1 MPALLVAN
9 LKYSHLLILSFLIL
23 LPSYFLTPNSLPLPC
38 MKILITGGAGYIGYS
53 LVQQLLQDVDQLHS
67 ITIYDNLSRRNYSFF
82 TEAKF
87 DHKPVKFVQ
96 GDILDGRTLSQA
108 LEGIDCV
115 IHLAAKVTTPFA
127 DADAHSFDQIN
138 HWGTAQ
144 LAYAIEKS
152 TVSKVIYL
160 SSISIYGDSTD
171 PLNEMTSPNPHSF
184 YGRSKWEGEKQLKV
198 LSRDRRVHIFRSGN
212 VYGYNPSYRIDAV
225 VNRFL
230 FMAHFV
236 GKITVNGSGD
246 QHRSFIHVDKVAHT
260 IVQVVNGITDPGT
273 YNLVEHNF
281 SIHDITDAIK
291 TMYPNLDIIHANY
304 NLRMKDVITEVPCQI
319 RAKIQWPERT
329 FETELAD
336 FKRHFS
342 F

>member
-1 MPALLVAN
+1 
-9 LKYSHLLILSFLIL
+9 
-23 LPSYFLTPNSLPLPC
+23 

-53 LVQQLLQDVDQLHS
+53 VVKKILEDVGNLHS
-67 ITIYDNLSRRNYSFF
+67 ITIYDNLSRRNFSFF

-87 DHKPVKFVQ
+87 DHKPVKFIQ
-96 GDILDGRTLSQA
+96 GDILDGRTLQKA

-152 TVSKVIYL
+152 SVSRVIYM
-160 SSISIYGDSTD
+160 SSISIYGDHVEALHEEIT
-171 PLNEMTSPNPHSF
+171 PNPHSF
-184 YGRSKWEGEKQLKV
+184 YGRSKWEGEKQIKV
-198 LSRDRRVHIFRSGN
+198 LERNREVFILRSGN

-230 FMAHFV
+230 FQANFL
-236 GKITVNGSGD
+236 GKVTINGSGD
-246 QHRSFIHVDKVAHT
+246 QHRSFIEVTKLADIT
-260 IVQVVNGITDPGT
+260 SQVVNGNAKAGV
-273 YNLVEHNF
+273 YNVVEHSM
-281 SIHDITDAIK
+281 SINDIVQEVK
-291 TMYPNLDIIHANY
+291 LLYPKLDVIHANY
-304 NLRMKDVITEVPCQI
+304 NIRMKDVMTQVPCSILSQVSMP
-319 RAKIQWPERT
+319 QVSFQE
-329 FETELAD
+329 ELLQ
-336 FKRHFS
+336 FKAHFS

>member
-1 MPALLVAN
+1 
-9 LKYSHLLILSFLIL
+9 
-23 LPSYFLTPNSLPLPC
+23 
-38 MKILITGGAGYIGYS
+38 MKILITGGAGYVGYS
-53 LVQQLLQDVDQLHS
+53 LVKNLLEDVSQLHS

-87 DHKPVKFVQ
+87 DHKPVKFIH
-96 GDILDGRTLSQA
+96 GDILDGRMLSQA

-152 TVSKVIYL
+152 NVSKVIYL
-160 SSISIYGDSTD
+160 SSISIYGDSTE
-171 PLNEMTSPNPHSF
+171 PLNEDSVPNPHSF
-184 YGRSKWEGEKQLKV
+184 YGRSKWEGEKQLNV
-198 LSRDRRVHIFRSGN
+198 LKKDRQVFILRSGN

-230 FMAHFV
+230 FQANFQ

-246 QHRSFIHVDKVAHT
+246 QHRSFIHVDKVANAIVRVVDGT
-260 IVQVVNGITDPGT
+260 IAPGT

-281 SIHDITDAIK
+281 SINDITRGIQAI
-291 TMYPNLDIIHANY
+291 YPKLDIIHANY
-304 NLRMKDVITEVPCQI
+304 NIRMKDVITDVPCRIWQSI
-319 RAKIQWPERT
+319 PLSSKS
-329 FETELAD
+329 FEEELRD
-336 FKRHFS
+336 FKGHFS

>member
-1 MPALLVAN
+1 
-9 LKYSHLLILSFLIL
+9 
-23 LPSYFLTPNSLPLPC
+23 

-53 LVQQLLQDVDQLHS
+53 VVKNLLEDLSPLHS

-87 DHKPVKFVQ
+87 DHKPVKFIQ

-152 TVSKVIYL
+152 TISKIIYL
-160 SSISIYGDSTD
+160 SSISIYGDSAQ
-171 PLNEMTSPNPHSF
+171 PLNEMSVPNPHSF
-184 YGRSKWEGEKQLKV
+184 YGRSKWEGEKQLNV
-198 LSRDRRVHIFRSGN
+198 LNRDREVYILRSGN

-230 FMAHFV
+230 FQANFQ

-246 QHRSFIHVDKVAHT
+246 QHRSFIHVEKVANA
-260 IVQVVNGITDPGT
+260 IVRVVDGIPEPGT

-281 SIHDITDAIK
+281 SINDITSRIQAI
-291 TMYPNLDIIHANY
+291 YPKLDIIHANF
-304 NLRMKDVITEVPCQI
+304 NIRMKDVITDLPC
-319 RAKIQWPERT
+319 KIWDKIVLPVRT
-329 FETELAD
+329 FEAELDD
-336 FKRHFS
+336 FKSHFS

>member
-1 MPALLVAN
+1 
-9 LKYSHLLILSFLIL
+9 
-23 LPSYFLTPNSLPLPC
+23 

-53 LVQQLLQDVDQLHS
+53 LVKSLLEDVSQLHS

-87 DHKPVKFVQ
+87 DHKPVKFIH

-127 DADAHSFDQIN
+127 DSDAHSFDQIN

-160 SSISIYGDSTD
+160 SSISIYGDSSD
-171 PLNEMTSPNPHSF
+171 PLNEMSAPNPHSF
-184 YGRSKWEGEKQLKV
+184 YGRSKWEGEKQLNV
-198 LSRDRRVHIFRSGN
+198 LKRDRQVFILRSGN

-230 FMAHFV
+230 FQANFL

-246 QHRSFIHVDKVAHT
+246 QHRSFIHVEKVANA
-260 IVQVVNGITDPGT
+260 IVRVVDGT
-273 YNLVEHNF
+273 LEPDIFNVVEHNF
-281 SIHDITDAIK
+281 SINDITSRIQSI
-291 TMYPNLDIIHANY
+291 YPKLDIIHANF
-304 NLRMKDVITEVPCQI
+304 NIRMKDVITELPC
-319 RAKIQWPERT
+319 KIWDQVVLPKRS
-329 FETELAD
+329 FEEELRD
-336 FKRHFS
+336 FKNHFS

>member
-1 MPALLVAN
+1 
-9 LKYSHLLILSFLIL
+9 
-23 LPSYFLTPNSLPLPC
+23 
-38 MKILITGGAGYIGYS
+38 MKILITGGAGYVGYS
-53 LVQQLLQDVDQLHS
+53 LVKNLLEDVSQLHS

-87 DHKPVKFVQ
+87 DHKPVKFIH
-96 GDILDGRTLSQA
+96 GDILDGRMLSQA

-152 TVSKVIYL
+152 NVSKVIYL
-160 SSISIYGDSTD
+160 SSISIYGDSTE
-171 PLNEMTSPNPHSF
+171 PLNEDSIPNPHSF
-184 YGRSKWEGEKQLKV
+184 YGRSKWEGEKQLNV
-198 LSRDRRVHIFRSGN
+198 LKKDRQVFILRSGN

-230 FMAHFV
+230 FQANFQ

-246 QHRSFIHVDKVAHT
+246 QHRSFIHVDKVANAIVRVVDGT
-260 IVQVVNGITDPGT
+260 IAPGT

-281 SIHDITDAIK
+281 SINDITRGIQAI
-291 TMYPNLDIIHANY
+291 YPKLDIIHANY
-304 NLRMKDVITEVPCQI
+304 NIRMKDVITDVPCRIWQSI
-319 RAKIQWPERT
+319 PLSSKS
-329 FETELAD
+329 FEEELSA
-336 FKRHFS
+336 FKEHFS

>member
-1 MPALLVAN
+1 
-9 LKYSHLLILSFLIL
+9 
-23 LPSYFLTPNSLPLPC
+23 

-53 LVQQLLQDVDQLHS
+53 LVKQLLEDVEQLHS

-87 DHKPVKFVQ
+87 DHKPIKFIH
-96 GDILDGRTLSQA
+96 GDILDGRQLGQA
-108 LEGIDCV
+108 LQGIDCV
-115 IHLAAKVTTPFA
+115 IHLAAKVTTPYA

-144 LAYAIEKS
+144 LAYAIEQS

-160 SSISIYGDSTD
+160 SSISIYGDSLEPVDELTI
-171 PLNEMTSPNPHSF
+171 PNPHSF
-184 YGRSKWEGEKQLKV
+184 YGRSKWEGEKQLQV
-198 LSRDRRVHIFRSGN
+198 LQRDRQVYILRSGN

-225 VNRFL
+225 VNRFM
-230 FMAHFV
+230 FQANFQ
-236 GKITVNGSGD
+236 GKITVNGNGD
-246 QHRSFIHVDKVAHT
+246 QHRSFIHVDKVDHA
-260 IVQVVNGITDPGT
+260 IVRAVDGKVTPAT

-281 SIHDITDAIK
+281 SINDITTRIQSL
-291 TMYPNLDIIHANY
+291 YPKLDIIHANY
-304 NLRMKDVITEVPCQI
+304 NIRMKDMITALPC
-319 RAKIQWPERT
+319 KIWEKIPLPGVT
-329 FETELAD
+329 FEQELDD